1 MRIVHLT
8 HGRANPESHNAISSV
23 VYNMNKYEKLE
34 GIQSEIWAIVDGTK
48 KHYSYTRD
56 KYVTVEC
63 FPRVRLP
70 FIKNEII
77 EKLIDN
83 KDSIDLVHFHLIF
96 NIDKN
101 IIANSLK
108 KYGVPFIITSHGTY
122 SKPHASTGKRLIA
135 KYLYEKQ
142 YLNLAKEI
150 HTLTR
155 EEGTGL
161 QQYGYNGKSFV
172 AYNGINISE
181 LKKERNSNFFADRD
195 YNNKIKFIWLGVL
208 RDDKNIK
215 SLIEA
220 VAYLDNEVKKQIVII
235 IVGPDWKGNLSKYKQ
250 LAIDL
255 HCSENFDFLGPLYNQ
270 DKFDA
275 LESSDIYVM
284 PSFSEGF
291 SLAMIEAMSCAK
303 PLLITPGCGLNYIS
317 NRTFSVNCEPYSQD
331 LTRGITEILIKKD
344 DWIQMGIESKLIV
357 EEKLSWD
364 KVTKVMIKNYERII
378 NE

>member
-1 MRIVHLT
+1 
-8 HGRANPESHNAISSV
+8 
-23 VYNMNKYEKLE
+23 MNKYEKLE

-135 KYLYEKQ
+135 KYLYEKK

-235 IVGPDWKGNLSKYKQ
+235 IVVS
-250 LAIDL
+250 
-255 HCSENFDFLGPLYNQ
+255 
-270 DKFDA
+270 
-275 LESSDIYVM
+275 
-284 PSFSEGF
+284 
-291 SLAMIEAMSCAK
+291 
-303 PLLITPGCGLNYIS
+303 
-317 NRTFSVNCEPYSQD
+317 
-331 LTRGITEILIKKD
+331 
-344 DWIQMGIESKLIV
+344 
-357 EEKLSWD
+357 
-364 KVTKVMIKNYERII
+364 
-378 NE
+378 